1 MVSFAL
7 QSRSAFAGIL
17 HDYGIAAQGV
27 VVTDRSGV
35 GLANVLAGQTNAAY
49 LEAAVQ
55 NAFGLA
61 LPTGPRRSGTD
72 ELAFVGVGPGRYL
85 AVGDTSE
92 VAAKLSG
99 LASVFDQTDGYG
111 VLRLSGPKVRETLA
125 KGVGIDLHPAVFAV
139 GDAATTSVAHIGVNL
154 WRLAD
159 AADGSAV
166 FEIAMFRSMAGSF
179 WHFLSLSAAEFGLVV
194 RPATA

>member
-1 MVSFAL
+1 MVSLAFAP
-7 QSRSAFAGIL
+7 RSAFAGML

-35 GLANVLAGQTNAAY
+35 GLASVLAGQTKAEV
-49 LEAAVQ
+49 LESAVQ
-55 NAFGLA
+55 AAFGLA
-61 LPTGPRRSGTD
+61 LPTGPRRSGH
-72 ELAFVGVGPGRYL
+72 ERLAFVGVGPGRFL
-85 AVGDTSE
+85 AVGDTSQ
-92 VAAKLSG
+92 VAAQLRG
-99 LASVFDQTDGYG
+99 LAAVFDQTDGYG

-125 KGVGIDLHPAVFAV
+125 KGVGIDLHPAAFAV
-139 GDAATTSVAHIGVNL
+139 GDAATTSIAHIGVNL
-154 WRLAD
+154 WRLED
-159 AADGSAV
+159 DDDGHGV